1 MKDYGCI
8 HVRVSQIEN
17 HIQEAA
23 EEANVK
29 IESETLVFSM
39 GYIFQPET
47 LATLNLTVTLLSSKQ
62 LSATVEVIYD
72 HFGFVGVHIYPSKEY
87 VRLGVKPRKAK
98 GSLNRVIKTFINQL
112 IAIEGSSQQSI
123 ECA

>member
-8 HVRVSQIEN
+8 HVRVSQIES

-29 IESETLVFSM
+29 IESETFVFSM
-39 GYIFQPET
+39 EHIFHAET
-47 LATLNLTVTLLSSKQ
+47 LATVNLTVTLLSNKQ
-62 LSATVEVIYD
+62 LSASIDVIYD
-72 HFGFVGVHIYPSKEY
+72 HFGFIGIHLLPLEEY
-87 VRLGVKPRKAK
+87 KRLGVKPRKAK

-112 IAIEGSSQQSI
+112 IAIGGSDKQPLA
-123 ECA
+123 CT